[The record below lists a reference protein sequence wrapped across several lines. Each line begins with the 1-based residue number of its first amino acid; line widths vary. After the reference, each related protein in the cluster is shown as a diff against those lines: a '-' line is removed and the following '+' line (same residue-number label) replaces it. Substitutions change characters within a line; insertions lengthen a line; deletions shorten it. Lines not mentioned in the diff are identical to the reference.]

1 MLARMVT
8 PGNRVADVGC
18 DHGFLSIYLVQN
30 GISPRALAMD
40 VRMGPLAAARVHI
53 DECGLGAYIDTR
65 LSDGLKECR
74 PGEADTAV
82 IAGMGGPLM
91 EKILTESME
100 RAAQLKELIL
110 QPQSELGR
118 FRRFL
123 KKSGFVIIDEG
134 AVYEEEKYYFAMK
147 AVFRECVTKGCDT
160 GGEAL
165 QKAENDR
172 SSGEFC
178 KEEFGPL
185 LLARQDPVLW
195 QFLCF
200 RKGVLEALSERLS
213 AEPSERTKERLREV
227 LGELH
232 NIQWAQ
238 EYYREAGQ
246 QGKSE

>member
-18 DHGFLSIYLVQN
+18 DHGFLSIYLVRN

-40 VRMGPLAAARVHI
+40 VRKGPLAAARAHI

-74 PGEADTAV
+74 PGEADAAV

-91 EKILTESME
+91 EKILTEGME
-100 RAAQLKELIL
+100 RAVQLKELIL

-123 KKSGFVIIDEG
+123 KKNGFVILEEG
-134 AVYEEEKYYFAMK
+134 AVYEEEKFYFAMK
-147 AVFRECVTKGCDT
+147 AVFGGSAAKECTS

-165 QKAENDR
+165 AKADNGRTPE
-172 SSGEFC
+172 EFC

-185 LLARQDPVLW
+185 LLAGRDPVLR
-195 QFLCF
+195 QFLSF
-200 RKGVLEALSERLS
+200 RRGVLEELAEKLS
-213 AEPSERTKERLREV
+213 AGSSERTRERL
-227 LGELH
+227 GE
-232 NIQWAQ
+232 IQEELRIIESAQ
-238 EYYREAGQ
+238 EYYR
-246 QGKSE
+246 

>member
-40 VRMGPLAAARVHI
+40 VRRGPLAAARAHI

-65 LSDGLKECR
+65 LSDGLRECR

-100 RAAQLKELIL
+100 GAGQLKELIL

-123 KKSGFVIIDEG
+123 KRSRFVILDEG

-147 AVFRECVTKGCDT
+147 AVFRECVTKECDP

-165 QKAENDR
+165 QKAENGR
-172 SSGEFC
+172 ALGEFC

-185 LLARQDPVLW
+185 LLARRDPVLR

-200 RKGVLEALSERLS
+200 RKGVLEELAEKLS
-213 AEPSERTKERLREV
+213 AEPSERTRERL
-227 LGELH
+227 GE
-232 NIQWAQ
+232 IQEELRIIESAQ

-246 QGKSE
+246 QGKRE